1 MRRAAAIAFVLVM
14 FAGAVL
20 VALQAMPFLAEAGR
34 MNVPMSL
41 GEVYAAILME
51 PFSKWGLVAFV
62 AGVVGL
68 IIVGI
73 VGAVARKPA
82 GQPEAE
88 PQTGPGPESQ

>member
-1 MRRAAAIAFVLVM
+1 MRRAAAIFFLLAA
-14 FAGAVL
+14 FAGGAL
-20 VALQAMPFLAEAGR
+20 VAIQAMPFLAEAGR

-41 GEVYAAILME
+41 GEVYEAVLME
-51 PFSKWGLVAFV
+51 PFSKWGLVAFL

-73 VGAVARKPA
+73 AGAAARGPA

-88 PQTGPGPESQ
+88 AETEAGSESQ